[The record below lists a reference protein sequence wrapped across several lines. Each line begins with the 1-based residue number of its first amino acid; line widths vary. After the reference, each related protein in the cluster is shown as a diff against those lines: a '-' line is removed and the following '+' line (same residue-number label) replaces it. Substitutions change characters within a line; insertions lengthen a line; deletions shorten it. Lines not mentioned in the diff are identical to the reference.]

1 MISTGALPNST
12 YPKRM
17 PKGHNLILLTFN
29 RLTISSLDILSEI
42 SLTPGGYLIF
52 PSLVLVFEWAMMEI
66 FLPLKQEN
74 Y

>member
-17 PKGHNLILLTFN
+17 PKEHNLILLTFN

-42 SLTPGGYLIF
+42 SLTPGG
-52 PSLVLVFEWAMMEI
+52 
-66 FLPLKQEN
+66 
-74 Y
+74 

>member
-1 MISTGALPNST
+1 MKYAKLPYSPLWFTKALYQAALQPYMISAGALPNST

-42 SLTPGGYLIF
+42 SLTPGG
-52 PSLVLVFEWAMMEI
+52 
-66 FLPLKQEN
+66 
-74 Y
+74 